1 MNHIDDDIKIFHPS
15 KSGSAGAD
23 LAELALLM
31 DKYRTNGNM
40 EKATELGKKLADS
53 SPETICPKDAA
64 RLNTNEVRLL
74 RALMVFSAQISLHKY
89 LPHQMLSSQ
98 AINSMYEKIS
108 NTHPGLFE
116 NISDGSSYTFY
127 YLSVRKNKNVEE
139 NIGKNYAM
147 LCGRDNDSFYESLG
161 TKVYT
166 QTDIL
171 VCDLIEEFEFKA

>member
-1 MNHIDDDIKIFHPS
+1 MKPNDDDIKIFHPA
-15 KSGSAGAD
+15 KKGGAGAD

-31 DKYRTNGNM
+31 DTYRSNGNM
-40 EKATELGKKLADS
+40 DKAKALGEKLADI

-64 RLNTNEVRLL
+64 KLNTNEVRLL

-98 AINSMYEKIS
+98 AINAMYAKIAK
-108 NTHPGLFE
+108 NHPGLFE

-147 LCGRDNDSFYESLG
+147 LCDRDDDEYYISLG
-161 TKVYT
+161 TRVYT
-166 QTDIL
+166 QTDL
-171 VCDLIEEFEFKA
+171 EVCDLIEKFEFKE